1 MRASFEAQ
9 VSLFPQMTNDAVKDM
24 IRHYGGKSPGWKLSG
39 AGGGGYLVLVS
50 RKPVPGTI
58 RIKIHRPNI

>member
-1 MRASFEAQ
+1 
-9 VSLFPQMTNDAVKDM
+9 MTNDAVKDM